1 MDDLALTIKGICIAS
16 AGIFLMENLV
26 GGTRLK
32 NQMKLLMKLVL
43 AILIIYPFVKEGC
56 EFEMPEISAFEQ
68 QDFSDMT
75 AIYNEE
81 LKRQSA
87 ENISSVLR
95 DQIAAAGIN
104 CDKIEIDVNISEDSI
119 ISISKVI
126 ITADDFEAAAS
137 IVRSS
142 VGSETEVVN
151 GNV

>member
-1 MDDLALTIKGICIAS
+1 
-16 AGIFLMENLV
+16 
-26 GGTRLK
+26 
-32 NQMKLLMKLVL
+32 
-43 AILIIYPFVKEGC
+43 
-56 EFEMPEISAFEQ
+56 MPEISAFEQ

-75 AIYNEE
+75 EIYNEE

>member
-16 AGIFLMENLV
+16 AGIFLMENLL

-43 AILIIYPFVKEGC
+43 AIYPFVKEGY

-75 AIYNEE
+75 EIYNEE